1 MLDHARI
8 RGLLRQRPPMILLD
22 TVGEFSPTSLAA
34 TKAITGSEGC
44 YRDLADGTPLA
55 GFAYPRALM
64 VESFGQACSLLWTL
78 AGLGPP
84 DRIPLLVSV
93 SDLAFHSPPLPGDV
107 LEHQVRLVHSS
118 PTACAFTGRSHVN
131 GDTVLDVGSL
141 LVASLPGPSP
151 T

>member
-1 MLDHARI
+1 MV
-8 RGLLRQRPPMILLD
+8 LLD
-22 TVGEFSPTSLAA
+22 TVGEYSPTSLVA
-34 TKAITGSEGC
+34 TKAITGSESC
-44 YRDLADGTPLA
+44 YRDLADSTPLA
-55 GFAYPRALM
+55 GFAYPQALM

-84 DRIPLLVSV
+84 DRIPLLVGV
-93 SDLAFHSPPLPGDV
+93 SDLVFHSPSLPGDV

-118 PTACAFTGRSHVN
+118 ETACEFTGRSHVN
-131 GDTVLDVGSL
+131 GDTVLSVRSL

>member
-22 TVGEFSPTSLAA
+22 TVGEFSPTSLTA
-34 TKAITGSEGC
+34 TKAITGSEHC
-44 YRDLADGTPLA
+44 YQNLPDNTPLA
-55 GFAYPRALM
+55 GFAYPQALM

-78 AGLGPP
+78 AGLGPA
-84 DRIPLLVSV
+84 DRIPLLVAV
-93 SDLAFHSPPLPGDV
+93 NGLAFHASPLPGDV
-107 LEHQVRLVHSS
+107 LEHQVRLVHHSS
-118 PTACAFTGRSHVN
+118 TACEFTGRSHVK
-131 GDTVLDVGSL
+131 GTTVLDIGSL

>member
-1 MLDHARI
+1 MLDHAQV

-22 TVGEFSPTSLAA
+22 TVGEFSPTSLVA
-34 TKAITGSEGC
+34 TKAISGSEGC

-55 GFAYPRALM
+55 GFAYPQALL

-84 DRIPLLVSV
+84 DRIPLLVGV
-93 SDLAFHSPPLPGDV
+93 SDLAFHSSPFPGDV

-118 PTACAFTGRSHVN
+118 STACEFTGRSHVN